1 VPISGLGHDH
11 RLRNVS
17 PVDHTAGRA
26 ALVAP
31 QHHVVDAPGRSRAAL
46 LRGPSGA
53 GKSDLALRFLA
64 LPGDGEYLPLL
75 VADDQV
81 FVAPNG
87 NDELIA
93 SSPQTIAGKIEVR
106 GVGIIEVP
114 SLAQA
119 DLMLVCDLVGAG
131 DVPRLPPEPWERTL
145 IAGVAVRHL
154 RLAPFEPSAAL
165 KLKMALLWADRDLP
179 K

>member
-1 VPISGLGHDH
+1 MTRDEAGELVHGTCVALGK
-11 RLRNVS
+11 
-17 PVDHTAGRA
+17 
-26 ALVAP
+26 
-31 QHHVVDAPGRSRAAL
+31 RAAL

-106 GVGIIEVP
+106 GRDHRGAV
-114 SLAQA
+114 A
-119 DLMLVCDLVGAG
+119 GAG
-131 DVPRLPPEPWERTL
+131 RFDARLRSRRRGRCPP
-145 IAGVAVRHL
+145 
-154 RLAPFEPSAAL
+154 LAA
-165 KLKMALLWADRDLP
+165 
-179 K
+179 